1 MTWCNGNL
9 CIGSKSRYQL
19 IDMQTYTAREL
30 FGPAAMRGIPSACL
44 LPDKMLL
51 TVESML
57 FLLYLN

>member
-1 MTWCNGNL
+1 
-9 CIGSKSRYQL
+9 
-19 IDMQTYTAREL
+19 MQTYTAREL